1 MKVGPWRRSDACRQP
16 PRIAARAVGYAA
28 TQGAACVALSVD
40 RLGNYRRFMKIT
52 NIGAGDGLEPLQWEA
67 VQERLNAGE
76 PPGVGAPNQRT
87 T

>member
-1 MKVGPWRRSDACRQP
+1 
-16 PRIAARAVGYAA
+16 
-28 TQGAACVALSVD
+28 
-40 RLGNYRRFMKIT
+40 MKIT